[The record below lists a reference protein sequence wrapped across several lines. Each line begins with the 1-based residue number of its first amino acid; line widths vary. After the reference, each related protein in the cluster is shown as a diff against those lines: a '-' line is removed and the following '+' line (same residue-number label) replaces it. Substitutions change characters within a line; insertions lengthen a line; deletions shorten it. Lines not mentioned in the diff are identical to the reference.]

1 MSARSSAGSIAKV
14 LVVGNVATGKSSII
28 RRYTKNEFSSDY
40 QTTIGVDFSLKV
52 VNSEGIDIKIQLW
65 DIAGQDRFA
74 GLSRVFYTHAVGAIV
89 VFDIF
94 DRDTFNSA
102 SMWKKDI
109 DSKIFLPNG
118 DGIPVILLANKCDL
132 IAEKKP
138 SITSEQIQQFCQQN
152 DFIASFE
159 VSAKTGANIKEACQ
173 LLVDRI
179 VQNNKK
185 LKKDEPNSA
194 SNNSGNNSSSDASSS
209 STSES
214 PQTIRLGSNR
224 NEEEKKGKGCC

>member
-1 MSARSSAGSIAKV
+1 MSSKPSSNSSIAKV

-52 VNSEGIDIKIQLW
+52 VNSDAIDIKVQLW

-94 DRDTFNSA
+94 DRETFNSA
-102 SMWKKDI
+102 AMWKKDI
-109 DSKIFLPNG
+109 DSKVFFPNG
-118 DGIPVILLANKCDL
+118 DRIPVILLANKCDL
-132 IAEKKP
+132 ISETQKP
-138 SITSEQIQQFCQQN
+138 SITSEQIQQFCQQH

-179 VQNNKK
+179 VLNNKK
-185 LKKDEPNSA
+185 IKKKDDETPG
-194 SNNSGNNSSSDASSS
+194 SNNNSSSSSSSDASSAS
-209 STSES
+209 SE
-214 PQTIRLGSNR
+214 PQTIKLGANQK
-224 NEEEKKGKGCC
+224 EQGKSCC